1 MLERHGTQA
10 AASANRG
17 LPVNPGAVCKDL
29 EKESITEAT
38 QNTKE
43 VAFPA
48 CPVERYALCLPLR
61 AARWQ
66 YQGTRWETLPEFFA
80 PFVFFVASVIRS
92 SALMVLL
99 APWRR
104 LPAAVVSHQ
113 TMKAFLPIFVR
124 FAFIVFFA
132 SIVVAESL
140 RS

>member
-1 MLERHGTQA
+1 
-10 AASANRG
+10 
-17 LPVNPGAVCKDL
+17 
-29 EKESITEAT
+29 
-38 QNTKE
+38 
-43 VAFPA
+43 
-48 CPVERYALCLPLR
+48 
-61 AARWQ
+61 
-66 YQGTRWETLPEFFA
+66 
-80 PFVFFVASVIRS
+80 
-92 SALMVLL
+92 MVLP